1 MHLPVH
7 AFLPVLSAHALHL
20 GGQAL
25 FFLTDRLLRGMS
37 LERHNPQQLQLQ
49 VPIEH
54 LSPELQTILWQLR
67 LFLLQSDD
75 RVNPF
80 SLNKWLDCLV

>member
-1 MHLPVH
+1 MHFCRF
-7 AFLPVLSAHALHL
+7 FLPMHSISEARYC
-20 GGQAL
+20 